1 MAGALDSLRVERI
14 DHGVR
19 CLEDPALLARL
30 EARGTPL
37 TLCPLSNL
45 CLQAR
50 QPGSGARQ
58 SSPGLQAR
66 HPGQRGRQAAAPA
79 GPRHPRSP
87 RPAAHSAPRQVY
99 AGRLEERLRALTA
112 TDLVLTVNSDD
123 PAYFGGWVN
132 ANYSYLARAA
142 GLSAAQLAA
151 LAANSFAA
159 SFALDPAAKARHAES
174 VAAALREYEASGAG
188 GASPAV

>member
-1 MAGALDSLRVERI
+1 M
-14 DHGVR
+14 
-19 CLEDPALLARL
+19 
-30 EARGTPL
+30 
-37 TLCPLSNL
+37 
-45 CLQAR
+45 
-50 QPGSGARQ
+50 
-58 SSPGLQAR
+58 
-66 HPGQRGRQAAAPA
+66 
-79 GPRHPRSP
+79 
-87 RPAAHSAPRQVY
+87 
-99 AGRLEERLRALTA
+99 
-112 TDLVLTVNSDD
+112 
-123 PAYFGGWVN
+123 N